1 MEGMFSFAYAFNR
14 ALNFWNT
21 SSVTSM
27 YGMFN
32 KARAFNRPIDNWD
45 LGNVEDMRFMMDD
58 AESFNQCLS
67 TWAYTVP
74 DNVNTAF
81 LFRDTACPEQSNP
94 VPGIGPWCQG
104 VDTCTTPPCEDVV
117 GTFSISETTSCDE
130 LAGLS
135 LETIKDLCSL
145 PWGIAESCPTLCP
158 GRKTCKCT
166 DFSVSFSGTSCAE
179 IAEKSDKKIEK
190 KCTKDSIFEYCPS
203 I

>member
-81 LFRDTACPEQSNP
+81 CFETPL
-94 VPGIGPWCQG
+94 VPK
-104 VDTCTTPPCEDVV
+104 TPTPYPA
-117 GTFSISETTSCDE
+117 
-130 LAGLS
+130 L
-135 LETIKDLCSL
+135 
-145 PWGIAESCPTLCP
+145 
-158 GRKTCKCT
+158 GR
-166 DFSVSFSGTSCAE
+166 GA
-179 IAEKSDKKIEK
+179 
-190 KCTKDSIFEYCPS
+190 
-203 I
+203 